1 MELEQI
7 GFTRVHPDTRCAHCG
22 GADPEMA
29 LQTRNGIEAYHFAC
43 VKKVK
48 PRAIKAESPAE
59 SPGETVTAE
68 QLELF
73 T

>member
-7 GFTRVHPDTRCAHCG
+7 GFTSLRRDTRCAHCG

-48 PRAIKAESPAE
+48 PRVIKAE
-59 SPGETVTAE
+59 SPGETVMAK